1 LRRAE
6 PQPPSR
12 DLLRAGDITVDL
24 GAHLAAVAGQP
35 VNLTPMEFNL
45 LAALARTPGRALTR
59 LQLLELSQES
69 AYEGYERTVDVH
81 IRNLRNK
88 LEPDP
93 KQPRYIVTVFGIG
106 YKLQEPA
113 HAA

>member
-1 LRRAE
+1 
-6 PQPPSR
+6 
-12 DLLRAGDITVDL
+12 
-24 GAHLAAVAGQP
+24 
-35 VNLTPMEFNL
+35 MEFNL
-45 LAALARTPGRALTR
+45 LAALARAPGRALTR

>member
-1 LRRAE
+1 
-6 PQPPSR
+6 
-12 DLLRAGDITVDL
+12 
-24 GAHLAAVAGQP
+24 
-35 VNLTPMEFNL
+35 MEFNL
-45 LAALARTPGRALTR
+45 LAALARAPGRAFTR